1 MKTNKAWAL
10 AGIGVFACALFLP
23 SCQPTASTAGA
34 SEAQV
39 GAKPDGVEDELA
51 MFAGYRKWHKANP
64 ELLRMDDVV
73 AWMCRNLTPEEA
85 AKMRK
90 ELEGTHKV
98 AQQWKT
104 FTVFVNDLGKDRLLG
119 VTKGEFPVGSI
130 LVKEKHDQNDALSSE
145 LLTVMVKHE
154 KGFAPEVGD
163 WEFLVLEGMA
173 KAIVERGQMKTC
185 VDCHATV
192 KQNDYVYADYLPNRV
207 RLEGEARHDELSI
220 APAVIPR

>member
-1 MKTNKAWAL
+1 MKTIKAWAL
-10 AGIGVFACALFLP
+10 AGIGTFACALILP

-34 SEAQV
+34 SEARV
-39 GAKPDGVEDELA
+39 DVKSTGVEDELA
-51 MFAGYRKWHKANP
+51 NFAEYREWHKANP
-64 ELLRMDDVV
+64 ELARMSDVV

-130 LVKEKHDQNDALSSE
+130 LVKEKHDQDDTSTSE
-145 LLTVMVKHE
+145 LLTVMVKRE
-154 KGFAPEVGD
+154 KGFAPKVGD
-163 WEFLVLEGMA
+163 WEFLVLDGFA
-173 KAIVERGQMKTC
+173 KAIQKGDSKTC
-185 VDCHATV
+185 VSCHTSV
-192 KQNDYVYADYLPNRV
+192 SENDFVYADYVPKQ
-207 RLEGEARHDELSI
+207 
-220 APAVIPR
+220 